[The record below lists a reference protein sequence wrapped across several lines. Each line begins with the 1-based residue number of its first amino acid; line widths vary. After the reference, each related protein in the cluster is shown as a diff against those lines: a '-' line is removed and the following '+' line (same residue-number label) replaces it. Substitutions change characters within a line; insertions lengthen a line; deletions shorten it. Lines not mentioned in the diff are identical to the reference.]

1 MVTTMR
7 GANVVLLVDMAVMR
21 ALYALQ
27 EFVSVVFAGTHPEGY
42 VHPGGCDSTTVLFTS
57 TSHEL

>member
-1 MVTTMR
+1 METTIR
-7 GANVVLLVDMAVMR
+7 GDKAVLLVDMAIMR

-42 VHPGGCDSTTVLFTS
+42 VHPGG
-57 TSHEL
+57 